1 MKPKFDWKGHTP
13 PELIEAV
20 SHLRERFNSA
30 SWNVDQVTQRLC
42 YAALH
47 PAEEVK
53 DLLEYERAF
62 NQMKPIVGRS
72 MLERFSA
79 LLLQRTDPAYFAAFF
94 SIREWLLRSQVG
106 YTFQEL
112 LAIASVQRHLLSS
125 APPTWTREQ
134 VQSLIDNESWK
145 TTTWLKQVCDVQ
157 RRDPDDHEWEE
168 QIHWR
173 KWRAPMFFVMEPSRY
188 APFEAQCVWE
198 RQDEDTTVKWLDL
211 FTGDVIRGLEKVLND
226 AVGQAHLAEL
236 KRGPIARPTQP
247 TTVSKPILWNRLFR
261 SCQNREI
268 WNSATPTTIDHS
280 DTTAKPTR

>member
-53 DLLEYERAF
+53 DLLEYKRAF
-62 NQMKPIVGRS
+62 NQMKLIVGRS

-112 LAIASVQRHLLSS
+112 LAIASVQR
-125 APPTWTREQ
+125 
-134 VQSLIDNESWK
+134 
-145 TTTWLKQVCDVQ
+145 
-157 RRDPDDHEWEE
+157 
-168 QIHWR
+168 
-173 KWRAPMFFVMEPSRY
+173 
-188 APFEAQCVWE
+188 
-198 RQDEDTTVKWLDL
+198 
-211 FTGDVIRGLEKVLND
+211 
-226 AVGQAHLAEL
+226 AH
-236 KRGPIARPTQP
+236 
-247 TTVSKPILWNRLFR
+247 V
-261 SCQNREI
+261 
-268 WNSATPTTIDHS
+268 
-280 DTTAKPTR
+280 